1 MNKYVMLQE
10 PKQKEYD
17 TAPQILIIDNS
28 TATGK
33 AKVEKLVN
41 QGYRFAG
48 TIETELSESSVRSG
62 ICRDRIDRLEAYQS
76 RMREAMNIIG
86 NTLETV

>member
-1 MNKYVMLQE
+1 MNKYVMLQA
-10 PKQKEYD
+10 PKENEHD

-28 TATGK
+28 KAAGK
-33 AKVEKLVN
+33 SRVEKLVN

-48 TIETELSESSVRSG
+48 TIETELSESIVRSG

-76 RMREAMNIIG
+76 RMREAANIIS

>member
-1 MNKYVMLQE
+1 MKKYVMLQA
-10 PKQKEYD
+10 PKENEHD

-28 TATGK
+28 TAIGK
-33 AKVEKLVN
+33 SRVEKLVN

-48 TIETELSESSVRSG
+48 TIETELSESIVRSG

-76 RMREAMNIIG
+76 RIREVRQLLG